1 MRTVQKVESN
11 LDDFFIEHYTE
22 NDVFKLDTMSN
33 KEAAEITGVSPEVIK
48 LLKDNFSFLVDLL
61 KLDLKDIWKQIER

>member
-11 LDDFFIEHYTE
+11 LDDFFFEHYTE